1 MGQLE
6 DLQSKGF
13 GSNGGKQWVVENDIV
28 PLKKRVLVSDMHFGE
43 TKSKGGII
51 LVDDDGTAE
60 GIHPRWA
67 KVYAVGNKQEDVK
80 VGQWILVAH
89 GRWSR
94 AFKIKRKEKGS
105 AGDIS
110 VELEVRMI
118 DENDILLVSDDEP
131 EFMRKQAG
139 YINTG
144 GMQQMDR
151 LPGND

>member
-6 DLQSKGF
+6 DLQAKGF
-13 GSNGGKQWVVENDIV
+13 GSHGGKEYTVEYDIQ

-43 TKSKGGII
+43 RKSAGGII
-51 LVDDDGTAE
+51 LMDDDGSE
-60 GIHPRWA
+60 GGIHPRWA
-67 KVYAVGNKQEDVK
+67 KVYAVGDQQEDVT
-80 VGQWILVAH
+80 VGQGVMVAH

-94 AFKIKRKEKGS
+94 GFKVKKDG
-105 AGDIS
+105 

-131 EFMRKQAG
+131 EVNSKQAG
-139 YINTG
+139 YVNTG
-144 GMQQMDR
+144 GMKQMTS

>member
-1 MGQLE
+1 MGQIE

-13 GSNGGKQWVVENDIV
+13 GSHGGKQYTVDYDIT

-43 TKSKGGII
+43 TKTAGGII
-51 LVDDDGTAE
+51 LTDDDGTE
-60 GIHPRWA
+60 SGIHPRWA
-67 KVYAVGNKQEDVK
+67 KVYAVGKEQDDVQ
-80 VGQWILVAH
+80 VGQWLLIAH

-94 AFKIKRKEKGS
+94 ALKVKKDG
-105 AGDIS
+105 

-131 EFMRKQAG
+131 EQNRLKAG

-144 GMQQMDR
+144 GMRQMTS

>member
-1 MGQLE
+1 MGHIE
-6 DLQSKGF
+6 DLQAKGF
-13 GSNGGKQWVVENDIV
+13 GSHGGKQYTVENDIK
-28 PLKKRVLVSDMHFGE
+28 PLKKRVLVSDMQFGA

-51 LVDDDGTAE
+51 LLDDDGTEA

-67 KVYAVGNKQEDVK
+67 KVYAVGDQQDDVK
-80 VGQWILVAH
+80 IGQWLLVAH

-94 AFKIKRKEKGS
+94 ALKVKKDGE
-105 AGDIS
+105 
-110 VELEVRMI
+110 ELEVRMI

-131 EFMRKQAG
+131 EFNNRQAG

-144 GMQQMDR
+144 GMQQMTS

>member
-1 MGQLE
+1 MGQIE
-6 DLQSKGF
+6 DLQAKGF
-13 GSNGGKQWVVENDIV
+13 GSDGGKQYTVDNDIT
-28 PLKKRVLVSDMHFGE
+28 PLKKRILVSHMQFGE

-51 LVDDDGTAE
+51 LMDDDGSAG

-67 KVYAVGNKQEDVK
+67 KVYAIGNQQDDVN
-80 VGQWILVAH
+80 VGQWLMVAH

-94 AFKIKRKEKGS
+94 AFKVRKDG
-105 AGDIS
+105 

-131 EFMRKQAG
+131 EFNSKQAG
-139 YINTG
+139 YVNTG
-144 GMQQMDR
+144 GMQQMTK

>member
-1 MGQLE
+1 MGQIE
-6 DLQSKGF
+6 DLQAKGF
-13 GSNGGKQWVVENDIV
+13 GSDGGKQYTVDNDIT

-43 TKSKGGII
+43 RTTKGGII
-51 LVDDDGTAE
+51 MMDDDGSAD

-67 KVYAVGNKQEDVK
+67 KVYAIGKDQKDVT
-80 VGQWILVAH
+80 VGQWVMISH

-94 AFKIKRKEKGS
+94 AFKVAKDG
-105 AGDIS
+105 

-131 EFMRKQAG
+131 EFNTKQAG

-144 GMQQMDR
+144 GMQQMTK

>member
-1 MGQLE
+1 MSSSKHIT
-6 DLQSKGF
+6 DLQNKGF
-13 GSNGGKQWVVENDIV
+13 GSHGGKQYIVDHDIT

-51 LVDDDGTAE
+51 LVDDDGTE
-60 GIHPRWA
+60 SGIHPRWA
-67 KVYAVGNKQEDVK
+67 KVYAIGNKQKDVK
-80 VGQWILVAH
+80 VGQWLLIAH

-94 AFKIKRKEKGS
+94 AFKIIKN
-105 AGDIS
+105 S

-118 DENDILLVSDDEP
+118 DENDILLVSDEEP
-131 EFMRKQAG
+131 EQNRRQAG

-144 GMQQMDR
+144 GMQQMTS

>member
-1 MGQLE
+1 MGQIE
-6 DLQSKGF
+6 DLQAKGF
-13 GSNGGKQWVVENDIV
+13 GSHGGKQYTVENDII

-60 GIHPRWA
+60 GIHPRWG
-67 KVYAVGNKQEDVK
+67 KVYAVGRLQDDVK

-94 AFKIKRKEKGS
+94 AFKVKRKEKGS
-105 AGDIS
+105 AGEIG

-131 EFMRKQAG
+131 EFNRKQAG
-139 YINTG
+139 YVNTG
-144 GMQQMDR
+144 GMQQMTS

>member
-6 DLQSKGF
+6 DLQTKGF
-13 GSNGGKQWVVENDIV
+13 GSHGGKQYTVESDIT
-28 PLKKRVLVSDMHFGE
+28 PLKKRVLVSDMQFGA

-51 LVDDDGTAE
+51 ILDDDGTEA

-67 KVYAVGNKQEDVK
+67 KVYAVGNQQDDVE
-80 VGQWILVAH
+80 VGQWVLVAH

-94 AFKIKRKEKGS
+94 ALKDKK
-105 AGDIS
+105 AD

-118 DENDILLVSDDEP
+118 DENDILLVSNEEP
-131 EFMRKQAG
+131 DFNNRQAG

-144 GMQQMDR
+144 GMQQMTS

>member
-6 DLQSKGF
+6 DLQAKGF
-13 GSNGGKQWVVENDIV
+13 GSHGGKEYTVNNDIK

-43 TKSKGGII
+43 RKSAGGII
-51 LVDDDGTAE
+51 MMDDDGSE
-60 GIHPRWA
+60 GGIHPRWG
-67 KVYAVGNKQEDVK
+67 KVYAIGDQQEDVK
-80 VGQWILVAH
+80 VGEWVMVSH

-94 AFKIKRKEKGS
+94 GFKVKKNG
-105 AGDIS
+105 

-131 EFMRKQAG
+131 EFNSKQAG
-139 YINTG
+139 YMNMG
-144 GMQQMDR
+144 GAQQMTK

>member
-1 MGQLE
+1 MDIKSAQA
-6 DLQSKGF
+6 KGF
-13 GSNGGKQWVVENDIV
+13 GSDGGKQYTVENDII

-60 GIHPRWA
+60 GIHPRWG
-67 KVYAVGNKQEDVK
+67 KVYAVGRLQDDVK
-80 VGQWILVAH
+80 VGQWVMVAH

-94 AFKIKRKEKGS
+94 AFKVKRKEKGS
-105 AGDIS
+105 AGEIG
-110 VELEVRMI
+110 VELEVRMV

-131 EFMRKQAG
+131 EFNRKQAG
-139 YINTG
+139 YINMG
-144 GMQQMDR
+144 GAQQMTK